1 MNTAHRWQFFR
12 SGGFDQVALGR
23 AEDLKHL
30 HELDP
35 KLWTALACPTQ
46 GLEFD
51 AQTLAMLDTNGDGRI
66 SAQEV
71 LSAVQTCCRLLRD
84 PAVLFTEGPLALTM
98 INTDEPDGATL
109 HAAGLRVL
117 ARLGKPEKLELE
129 AADFADMT
137 RLFAPD
143 QPNGDG
149 VVPAALAA
157 REGLTALVE
166 AILHT
171 QGGAPDRSGAT
182 GITRA
187 QAEAFFEQADAL
199 KVWQAQGQVDSAVH
213 PLGEATTAAL
223 AALRAVQTKVDD
235 FYMRC
240 RLAAF
245 DPAATAALN
254 PVAQDYEALAGGS
267 LGAVDQAMERLPL
280 AFVNPAGN
288 LPLRAGVNP
297 AWASR
302 LDDLRAQAVEPLL
315 GPREHLSAADWAQ
328 LGLRL
333 AAHAAW
339 SDRRPSSTV
348 AALEP
353 ATLDALTA
361 DGARE
366 RLLALIDEDD
376 ASDASAATLEALRRL
391 VHYRR
396 DLVTLLR
403 NFVALSDF
411 YAPPRRAI
419 FQAGT
424 LYLDQRSCEL
434 VLRVS
439 DLDAHARMAPFS
451 HCYLVYCR
459 AERAGQAPQTLVAAL
474 TAGSVDELMVPGR
487 HGVFVDRAGCE
498 WHATVLRVIEQ
509 PVSIRQAFFSPYR
522 RAAAFVENQIR
533 QFAAAKDKESETLTQ
548 SAATAATT
556 GGAKPP
562 AAPFDIARFAGIF
575 AAIGLAVGAIGTA
588 LSAALAGLFQLAWWQ
603 IPLVG
608 AGALMMVSGPS
619 ILLAWLKLRRRN
631 LGPLLDAN
639 GWAINARVRI
649 NLPFGRSLT
658 ALASLPSG
666 SQRSARDPYAEQR
679 SPWPAWLVL
688 AALAASAAW
697 AWHSGLMSR
706 WFGA

>member
-51 AQTLAMLDTNGDGRI
+51 AQTLALLDTNGDGRI

-71 LSAVQTCCRLLRD
+71 LAAVQTCCRLLRD
-84 PAVLFTEGPLALTM
+84 PSVMFTEGPLTLTAL
-98 INTDEPDGATL
+98 NTDDPEGATL

-117 ARLGKPEKLELE
+117 ARLGKPQALELE
-129 AADFADMT
+129 VADFADMT

-166 AILHT
+166 AILRT
-171 QGGAPDRSGAT
+171 QGGVPDRSGAM
-182 GITRA
+182 GITRS

-199 KVWQAQGQVDSAVH
+199 KAWHAQGQADPDVN
-213 PLGEATTAAL
+213 PLGEATGAAL
-223 AALRAVQTKVDD
+223 TALRAVQSKVED
-235 FYMRC
+235 FHMRC

-245 DPAATAALN
+245 DPAAVGALN
-254 PVAQDYEALAGGS
+254 PLPQDYDGLTGGTPDATTRAL
-267 LGAVDQAMERLPL
+267 ERLPL
-280 AFVNPAGN
+280 AFVQPDGG
-288 LPLRAGVNP
+288 LPMQGAVNP
-297 AWASR
+297 AWAAR
-302 LDDLRAQAVEPLL
+302 LDDLRTQAVEPLL
-315 GPREHLSAADWAQ
+315 GPRDRLSAADWAR
-328 LGLRL
+328 LGERL
-333 AAHAAW
+333 GTHAAW
-339 SDRRPSSTV
+339 WDRRPVTPV
-348 AALEP
+348 GALDLP
-353 ATLDALTA
+353 TLDTLMA

-366 RLLALIDEDD
+366 RLMSLIDEDD
-376 ASDASAATLEALRRL
+376 ASDASAATLEALQRL

-424 LYLDQRSCEL
+424 LYLDQRSCDL

-439 DLDAHARMAPFS
+439 DLEAHARMAPFS

-459 AERAGQAPQTLVAAL
+459 AERAGLEPQTLVAAL
-474 TAGSVDELMVPGR
+474 TAGSADELMVPGR
-487 HGVFVDRAGCE
+487 HGMFVDRAGQE

-522 RAAAFVENQIR
+522 RAAAFIENQIR
-533 QFAAAKDKESETLTQ
+533 QFAADKDKASETLTQ
-548 SAATAATT
+548 SAATAVTA
-556 GGAKPP
+556 GVAKPP

-603 IPLVG
+603 IPLVV
-608 AGALMMVSGPS
+608 AGALLMVSGPS

-666 SQRSARDPYAEQR
+666 AQRSARDPYADRR
-679 SPWPAWLVL
+679 SPWPAWLALTAL
-688 AALAASAAW
+688 AALLSW
-697 AWHSGLMSR
+697 AWHSGWFSR
-706 WFGA
+706 WIGG